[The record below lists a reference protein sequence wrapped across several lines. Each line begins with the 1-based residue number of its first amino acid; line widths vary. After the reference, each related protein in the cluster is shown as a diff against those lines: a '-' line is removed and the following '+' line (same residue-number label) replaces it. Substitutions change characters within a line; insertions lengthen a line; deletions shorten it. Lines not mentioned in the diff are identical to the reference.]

1 MSVAEN
7 ITNVKFQIE
16 EAKKRSPYGQEVTL
30 IAVSKTHPA
39 ELVMQAYDAGIRDFG
54 ENKVQELTAKYE
66 DLPKDIR
73 WHLIGHLQTNKVK
86 QVVGKAY
93 MIHSV
98 DSLHLAEKI
107 DADAKATEIKV
118 KIVIE
123 VNVAEE
129 DSKFGITC
137 AQAPDFA
144 KQLAGLENLEVC
156 GLMTVAPYTENAEEN
171 RRFFSALRKLS
182 IDINEM
188 NIDNINMKFLSMGMS
203 GDYPV
208 AIEEG
213 SNLVRIGTS
222 IFGEREYLF
231 S

>member
-1 MSVAEN
+1 
-7 ITNVKFQIE
+7 
-16 EAKKRSPYGQEVTL
+16 
-30 IAVSKTHPA
+30 
-39 ELVMQAYDAGIRDFG
+39 MQAYDTGIRDFG
-54 ENKVQELTAKYE
+54 ENKVQDLTAKYE
-66 DLPKDIR
+66 NLPKDIR

-107 DADAKATEIKV
+107 DAEAKAKEIKAKV
-118 KIVIE
+118 LIE

-129 DSKFGITC
+129 DSKFGISC
-137 AQAPDFA
+137 AQAPDFV
-144 KQLAGLENLEVC
+144 KQLAGLKNLEVC